1 MLAFSADEGC
11 TSRGMGSTTSLVAYP
26 CVERARLTE
35 LALHAREGVAPVLM
49 VDDAQVRLAAEVAR
63 ARRHAR
69 ASRSTSTSRSLPK
82 LYFGVR
88 RSPVRVRRHRACGR
102 PRRNGERGVR
112 LVGVMGYEAQIAGL
126 PDATGHASDL
136 AIRALKRLS
145 FADVRRRR
153 GAIVDAL
160 RSDGHPIR
168 LVNGGGT
175 GSLDVTSRDPSVTEL
190 AAGSGL
196 FAPTSFDAFAGFRHR
211 PAAGFALSVTR
222 RPSPELVTCFGG
234 GYVASGPPSAA
245 KVPAPWLPEG
255 LTLLP
260 HEMAGEVQ
268 TPLRVPSEVSLA
280 IGDPV
285 FFRHA
290 KAGELCERFARLLL
304 ISGDRVVDE
313 VATYRGEGESFG

>member
-1 MLAFSADEGC
+1 PTTLNTPAFADV
-11 TSRGMGSTTSLVAYP
+11 TL
-26 CVERARLTE
+26 E
-35 LALHAREGVAPVLM
+35 LALDVDVAL
-49 VDDAQVRLAAEVAR
+49 
-63 ARRHAR
+63 
-69 ASRSTSTSRSLPK
+69 SLPK

-88 RSPVRVRRHRACGR
+88 RSPVRDVATARAVGHAVL
-102 PRRNGERGVR
+102 GERGVR

-211 PAAGFALSVTR
+211 PAAGFALGVMR

-234 GYVASGPPSAA
+234 GYVASGPPSVA
-245 KVPAPWLPEG
+245 KVPTPWLPEG